1 MQENKQLKSALD
13 DLRIELDSANLERQ
27 TALEVRNENER
38 MRQEVL
44 RMTKY
49 IAEQE
54 TGMEHH
60 RERIRDTEK
69 AVGHTL
75 E

>member
-69 AVGHTL
+69 AVGYTL